1 MLCLKILYLFF
12 LKVSLAIIQPYATTD
27 KFTRFSNTLL
37 SLNIKGLN
45 MEKIVDIIEAMA
57 HEKNISL
64 ESAIDAFKE
73 ALIKTAKRCTTRTSH
88 FEATVDMDKKDYRVQ
103 QIITVAKKSDE
114 RFEKEPDSVI
124 SLEEAQEE
132 YGADIEL
139 GDELRSEFVLEE
151 HGRTASYNL
160 FKELQYHIQRRVEQD
175 LFEKYR
181 EKVGTIMIG
190 TVNRIDDKENT
201 FIEIGE
207 LKGILSQRNR
217 IKGEKFKLGDTV
229 KTLLRYVSIDPEMG
243 MFLELTR
250 TAPKFLEK
258 LMGKEVPEI
267 GDNTVEIIASSRI
280 PGQRA
285 KLALKT
291 DYPNIDPIGAA
302 VGVKGVRINAVSS
315 ELSGENIDC
324 VEYSPIPE
332 VFITRAL
339 SPAIVQSIKITDTKN
354 KKALVNIT
362 NDQKAKAIGKSGI
375 NIRLA
380 SMLTGYTIEL
390 NEIEGISQRSSNSS
404 SSHEVEKT
412 TNTDALADLFK

>member
-1 MLCLKILYLFF
+1 
-12 LKVSLAIIQPYATTD
+12 
-27 KFTRFSNTLL
+27 
-37 SLNIKGLN
+37 

-57 HEKNISL
+57 HEKNLSL
-64 ESAIDAFKE
+64 ESAVEAFKE
-73 ALIKTAKRCTTRTSH
+73 ALVKTAKRCTTYTSH
-88 FEATVDMDKKDYRVQ
+88 FEATVDMDRKDYHVE
-103 QIITVAKKSDE
+103 QIITVAKDDDE

-124 SLEEAQEE
+124 SLSEAQEE
-132 YGADIEL
+132 YGSDIEL
-139 GDELRSEFVLEE
+139 GDQLRSDFILED
-151 HGRTASYNL
+151 HGRTASHNL

-175 LFEKYR
+175 LFEKYK
-181 EKVGTIMIG
+181 EKVGTVMIG

-217 IKGEKFKLGDTV
+217 IKGEKFRMGDTV
-229 KTLLRYVSIDPEMG
+229 KALLRYVSIDPEFG

-250 TAPKFLEK
+250 TSPKFLEK
-258 LMGKEVPEI
+258 LMRKEVPEI
-267 GDNTVEIIASSRI
+267 ADETVEIVASARI

-285 KLALKT
+285 KIALKT
-291 DYPNIDPIGAA
+291 DFPNIDPIGAA
-302 VGVKGVRINAVSS
+302 VGVKGVRINAVSD

-324 VEYSPIPE
+324 VDYSPIPE

-339 SPAIVQSIKITDTKN
+339 SPAIVQSLKITDKKN

-390 NEIEGISQRSSNSS
+390 NEIEGISERKSDAGGHQ
-404 SSHEVEKT
+404 EQEKT
-412 TNTDALADLFK
+412 TSVDALADLFK

>member
-1 MLCLKILYLFF
+1 
-12 LKVSLAIIQPYATTD
+12 
-27 KFTRFSNTLL
+27 
-37 SLNIKGLN
+37 

-73 ALIKTAKRCTTRTSH
+73 ALIKTAKRCTTYTSH
-88 FEATVDMDKKDYRVQ
+88 FEATIDMEKKNYRVE
-103 QIITVAKKSDE
+103 QIITVAEDNDD
-114 RFEKEPDSVI
+114 RFENEPDSVI

-132 YGADIEL
+132 YGTDIEL
-139 GDELRSEFVLEE
+139 GDELRSDFILEE
-151 HGRTASYNL
+151 HGRTASHNL
-160 FKELQYHIQRRVEQD
+160 FRELQYHIQRQVEQD

-181 EKVGTIMIG
+181 EKVGTVMMG
-190 TVNRIDDKENT
+190 TVNRIDGKDNT

-217 IKGEKFKLGDTV
+217 IKGEKFKRGDTV
-229 KTLLRYVSIDPEMG
+229 KALLRYVSIDPEMG

-258 LMGKEVPEI
+258 LMEKEVPEI
-267 GDNTVEIIASSRI
+267 GDETVEITASARI

-291 DYPNIDPIGAA
+291 DFPNIDPIGAA
-302 VGVKGVRINAVSS
+302 VGVKGVRINAVSA
-315 ELSGENIDC
+315 ELDGENIDC
-324 VEYSPIPE
+324 VEHSPIPE

-339 SPAIVQSIKITDTKN
+339 SPAIVQSLKITDPKN
-354 KKALVNIT
+354 KKVLVNIT
-362 NDQKAKAIGKSGI
+362 SDQKAKAIGKSGI

-390 NEIEGISQRSSNSS
+390 NEIEGITNRTGNSGKKSSN
-404 SSHEVEKT
+404 EIEKT